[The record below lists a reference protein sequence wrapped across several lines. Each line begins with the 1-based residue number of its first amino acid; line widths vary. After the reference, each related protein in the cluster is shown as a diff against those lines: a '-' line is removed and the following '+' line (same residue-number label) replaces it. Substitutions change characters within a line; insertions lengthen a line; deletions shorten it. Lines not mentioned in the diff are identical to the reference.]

1 MRKVIRSLIPHV
13 FIQQCSN
20 EISDKHKGENKQ
32 DSTAEARLQRS
43 RACHRE
49 LTIKGE
55 AGSLPAEGGI

>member
-1 MRKVIRSLIPHV
+1 MRKVILSLIPHV

-20 EISDKHKGENKQ
+20 EISDKHEVENK
-32 DSTAEARLQRS
+32 DSSAEARLQRS